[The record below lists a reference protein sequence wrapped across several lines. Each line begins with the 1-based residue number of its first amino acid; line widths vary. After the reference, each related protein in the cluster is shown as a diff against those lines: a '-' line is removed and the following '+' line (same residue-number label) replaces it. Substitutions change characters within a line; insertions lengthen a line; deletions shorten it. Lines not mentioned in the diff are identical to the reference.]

1 MRVLVTGAS
10 GFVGRAVLAELA
22 LRGCDTVAVSRRAR
36 TDLGLAECRV
46 LSESENAGEVLA
58 LMRAVAPQVVLH
70 LAGISS
76 PENLAE
82 LYRTNVVFAAHLLDA
97 ALGMRSAPRVVL
109 VGSAAEYGPVPAA
122 QQPVSEDCICRPNT
136 AYGISKLAQT
146 QHALLARA
154 RGLPVVVGRLFNPI
168 GAGMPKSLALG
179 SFAHQIAGL
188 YGGGGVL
195 KTGDLDVVRDFMDV
209 ADAARLLVDLAF
221 SAGPQEPEIVNVCT
235 GQGHSLLDLTQRLI
249 ALSGK
254 SIELQHD
261 SARTGNSNVRSF
273 VGSPGRLGR
282 LGLQPAPFDADTVL
296 RQILESAQTQAETDR
311 REKVGK

>member
-36 TDLGLAECRV
+36 TDLGPAECRV
-46 LSESENAGEVLA
+46 LSEPANAGEVLA
-58 LMRAVAPQVVLH
+58 LMRDVAPQVVLH

-97 ALGMRSAPRVVL
+97 ALAMQSAPRVVL
-109 VGSAAEYGPVPAA
+109 VGSAAEYGPLPEA
-122 QQPVSEDCICRPNT
+122 QQPVSEDCVCRPNT

-154 RGLPVVVGRLFNPI
+154 RGLPVVAARLFNPI

-188 YGGGGVL
+188 NGDGGVL

-221 SAGPQEPEIVNVCT
+221 IDSPRKPEIVNVCT
-235 GQGHSLLDLTQRLI
+235 GQGHSLLNLTQRLI
-249 ALSGK
+249 ALSGTR
-254 SIELQHD
+254 IELQHD
-261 SARTGNSNVRSF
+261 SARKGNSNVRAF
-273 VGSPGRLGR
+273 VGSPGRLDQ
-282 LGLQPAPFDADTVL
+282 LGLQPAPFDVDAVL
-296 RQILESAQTQAETDR
+296 KRILESAVAEGKSER
-311 REKVGK
+311 RETLGN